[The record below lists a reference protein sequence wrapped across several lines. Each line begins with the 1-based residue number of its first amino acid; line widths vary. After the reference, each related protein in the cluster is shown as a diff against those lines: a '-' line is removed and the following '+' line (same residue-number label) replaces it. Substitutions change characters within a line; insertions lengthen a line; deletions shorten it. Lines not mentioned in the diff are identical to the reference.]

1 MANNIVLI
9 GMPGTGKT
17 SVGREI
23 ATLLGWNFVDTDAE
37 VVGRSGRSI
46 EMIFNES
53 GETAF
58 RRLESDV
65 LKEASDKSDTV
76 IAVGGGAV
84 VDPGNKCL
92 VLQSGFV
99 VALNSRS
106 DTIAHRLSGEVEV
119 RPLLSGG
126 DPLDLIEQLYLA
138 RRESYESAHW
148 TVQTD
153 CLDVM
158 EVARE
163 VIRAWDLLRHRNQGH
178 QGDGDKV
185 AAVVHSR
192 NGASPIYVGS
202 GILAGFGEQCQKAG
216 LSSTAYLVSDRTVFS
231 HYGRLV
237 QRSLEEAGIPT
248 HILTIPP
255 GESSKTLET
264 AGMVYG
270 WLAGLRAERGHFVV
284 ALGGGVVG
292 DLVGFVAATFN
303 RGMPFVQVPTSL
315 AAMVDAS
322 IGGKTAIDLTQGK
335 NLVGAFN
342 QPRFIYADPQ
352 TLVTLS
358 ARQRAAG
365 WAEAIKHGLIMDEPL
380 LEIFEKNQNEVQ
392 GLESP
397 IATEVI
403 RRSMAIKAEVVSKD
417 ERETLGVR
425 TLLNYGHTVG
435 HALETATGYDQ
446 LLHGEAV
453 SIGMCAAAYIAQ
465 EVGLVGEEIVERQ
478 RSLLEAY
485 SLPTRY
491 QGVDV
496 DQVRQAMAVD
506 KKSVSGNIHWVLL
519 EKVGSALVR
528 SDVPDL
534 AVDAALQKVT

>member
-1 MANNIVLI
+1 
-9 GMPGTGKT
+9 MPGTGKT
-17 SVGREI
+17 VVGRVI
-23 ATLLGWNFVDTDAE
+23 ATILGWGFVDTDAE
-37 VVGRSGRSI
+37 IVRRTGRPI
-46 EMIFNES
+46 EMIFRES
-53 GETAF
+53 GESVF
-58 RRLESDV
+58 RDMESEV
-65 LKEASDKSDTV
+65 LNEVSHRAETV

-84 VDPGNKCL
+84 VYPENKSL
-92 VLQSGFV
+92 VLRSGFV
-99 VALNSRS
+99 VTLNSRS
-106 DTIAHRLSGEVEV
+106 DTILQRLSRESEI
-119 RPLLSGG
+119 RPLLQG
-126 DPLDLIEQLYLA
+126 DNPLHLIQQLDLA
-138 RRESYESAHW
+138 RGEAYSSSHW

-153 CLDVM
+153 SLQVI

-163 VIRAWDLLRHRNQGH
+163 VVRAWDMLSYR
-178 QGDGDKV
+178 GDGYESATDGV

-202 GILAGFGEQCQKAG
+202 GILSSLGERCQQAG

-237 QRSLEEAGIPT
+237 QKSLEEAGIPT
-248 HILTIPP
+248 HVLTIPP

-264 AGMVYG
+264 AKMVFG
-270 WLAGLRAERGHFVV
+270 WLADLHAERGHFIV

-292 DLVGFVAATFN
+292 DLAGFVAATFN

-342 QPRFIYADPQ
+342 QPRFIYADSQ
-352 TLVTLS
+352 TLVTLP

-365 WAEAIKHGLIMDEPL
+365 WAEAIKHGLIMDAPL
-380 LEIFEKNQNEVQ
+380 VEVFEKHPAEVQ

-403 RRSMAIKAEVVSKD
+403 RRSMAIKAQVVSKD
-417 ERETLGVR
+417 ERETLGIR

-453 SIGMCAAAYIAQ
+453 SIGMCAAAHIAK
-465 EVGLVGEEIVERQ
+465 EIGLIGEEVVQRQ
-478 RSLLEAY
+478 KSLLEEY
-485 SLPTRY
+485 SLPTRCK
-491 QGVDV
+491 GADK
-496 DQVRQAMAVD
+496 DKVRQAMAVD
-506 KKSVSGNIHWVLL
+506 KKSVSGNLHWVLL
-519 EKVGSALVR
+519 EKVGSAVVR
-528 SDVPDL
+528 ADVSNL
-534 AVDAALQKVT
+534 AVDAALQKII